1 MTITKIN
8 GSCIGHGQISND
20 PRDYYAGTCTP
31 SDFDRREVAAEIETG
46 TGTKIIVCLFGMDLG
61 IKVQTGNGT
70 TICSHKLFVNTVS
83 PDALVAEAE
92 RTIKAVS
99 NAMHPAKTRVAQ
111 ARINEGLSQQAL
123 AKLTGISYV
132 TLSRYETGETD
143 IRKASFDTVDRIA
156 SALQC
161 SIYDI
166 V

>member
-8 GSCIGHGQISND
+8 GNCFGSGQISND
-20 PRDYYAGTCTP
+20 PRDYYTGTCKP

-46 TGTKIIVCLFGMDLG
+46 TGTKIIVYLFGADFG
-61 IKVQTGNGT
+61 IKIMTGST
-70 TICSHKLFVNTVS
+70 TICSHKLFINTVS
-83 PDALVAEAE
+83 PDALVSEAE
-92 RTIKAVS
+92 RTIKSVS

-111 ARINEGLSQQAL
+111 ARINEGISQQAL

-161 SIYDI
+161 GIYDI